1 MQQMPP
7 NPPPTKKGGGRPT
20 YETPADAN
28 ASLFSTGRHPVAGD
42 PHEISRRTERGA
54 RIAGDMKRALF
65 FTVILVF
72 VAIVLYQF
80 VSATAL

>member
-7 NPPPTKKGGGRPT
+7 IPPTKKGSGRPT
-20 YETPADAN
+20 YRTPADAN
-28 ASLFSTGRHPVAGD
+28 ASLFSTGKNPVVGD
-42 PHEISRRTERGA
+42 PSDLTRRTERGA
-54 RIAGDMKRALF
+54 RIASDMKRALF
-65 FTVILVF
+65 FAVVLVF